1 MVADGSAPQLA
12 GTRVRRPVCGIV
24 GNRVGVWQRQTCMNR
39 RRLVHLV
46 SVAALTV
53 ALAACGSDGSTSN
66 DAGSPDTTGTD
77 QGGTNNG
84 GGDTLP
90 APDGY
95 AHPTGPDDVVIEY
108 SELSGFTTREYAF
121 QQPPVVIIS
130 GDGRVFTTGPQIEI
144 YPGPALPNIQ
154 VGTITEDAVQ
164 QLLSIA
170 DTAGLFADI
179 DYTEESMV
187 ADASTATVTM
197 NVDGATWVHSAYALG
212 IDEPGKPVSPER
224 AALREFTAQ
233 LSDLAATVGADQ
245 LGPVD
250 AFVPE
255 NYLIQATEAAT
266 PVTTGDD
273 GLVPTVVDWPATAG
287 VALADAADCAVVAA
301 DAVGDLFT
309 NADQLTYFDD
319 GGVIYQVTAVQQL
332 PQRSCG

>member
-1 MVADGSAPQLA
+1 MVADGSAPHLA
-12 GTRVRRPVCGIV
+12 GTRVRRSVRGIV

-66 DAGSPDTTGTD
+66 DAASPDTTGTD
-77 QGGTNNG
+77 GTNNG

-90 APDGY
+90 APEGY

-121 QQPPVVIIS
+121 QQPPVVIVS
-130 GDGRVFTTGPQIEI
+130 GDGRVLTTGPQIEI

-154 VGTITEDAVQ
+154 VGTITEEAVQ

-224 AALREFTAQ
+224 AALRQFTAQ
-233 LSDLAATVGADQ
+233 LSDLAGTVGADQ

-250 AFVPE
+250 AFVPV

-273 GLVPTVVDWPATAG
+273 GIVPTVVDWPATAG
-287 VALADAADCAVVAA
+287 VALADAADCAIVAA

-319 GGVIYQVTAVQQL
+319 GGGIYQVTAVQQL

>member
-1 MVADGSAPQLA
+1 
-12 GTRVRRPVCGIV
+12 
-24 GNRVGVWQRQTCMNR
+24 MNR
-39 RRLVHLV
+39 RRLVHLA
-46 SVAALTV
+46 SIAALTV
-53 ALAACGSDGSTSN
+53 AVAACGSDGSASN
-66 DAGSPDTTGTD
+66 DTGSPDTIGTD
-77 QGGTNNG
+77 PAGCPDWPNC
-84 GGDTLP
+84 DTLP
-90 APDGY
+90 APEGY

-121 QQPPVVIIS
+121 QQPPVVIVS

-154 VGTITEDAVQ
+154 VGTITEEAVQ

-233 LSDLAATVGADQ
+233 LSDLASTVGADQ

-266 PVTTGDD
+266 PVTTGED
-273 GLVPTVVDWPATAG
+273 GIVPTVVEWPTTTAD

-309 NADQLTYFDD
+309 TADQLTYFDD